1 MVPASRH
8 KTRAALATAAAVV
21 VVLGGCSSTPAAVTP
36 PSSSAYGA
44 LIDMSTP
51 QGMRSRQT
59 MDMLNSDWSIEP
71 AGVKTLAAPDQVD
84 DITYRMKWIWWDR
97 PFKLTGIDIGA
108 GQSTL
113 HVTNSYG
120 VNQDIALHVD
130 GKGTVDRMEIS
141 LRPPPVKSWADV
153 DAAIAKSGAH
163 YAYQV
168 AKVVDGKCVKI
179 AGTNVDEPMPLAS
192 IMKIYVLLAVAR
204 AVSAGTLSWDDKVTV
219 TAEGK
224 KLGSAGLDNLA
235 PGTQVTVR
243 EAAQQMISV
252 SDNMATDMLINK
264 VGPAAVDEALVVA
277 GHHDPASLTPYP
289 TMHELFSIGWGVP
302 DVRDQ
307 WKNGTKAQ
315 RTELLQQV
323 SSRPYEP
330 DPYRTRTPASSI
342 GAEWYGTA
350 ADICREHVAVQAA
363 AVGPAA
369 PVRDIM
375 SKVAGIDLDR
385 AKWPYLGS
393 KGGNLPGD
401 LGFSWYAVDRTGQ
414 PWVVNFQLTWPTFKG
429 QTAAQWLLSIIKQA
443 FDLIPVR

>member
-1 MVPASRH
+1 
-8 KTRAALATAAAVV
+8 
-21 VVLGGCSSTPAAVTP
+21 
-36 PSSSAYGA
+36 
-44 LIDMSTP
+44 
-51 QGMRSRQT
+51 MRSRQT

-120 VNQDIALHVD
+120 VNQDIQLHVD
-130 GKGTVDRMEIS
+130 GKGTVDRMEVS
-141 LRPPPVKSWADV
+141 LRPPPIKSWADV

-163 YAYQV
+163 YSYQV
-168 AKVVDGKCVKI
+168 AKVVDGKCVKV

-192 IMKIYVLLAVAR
+192 IMKVYVLLAVAR

-224 KLGSAGLDNLA
+224 KLGSAGMDNLA
-235 PGTQVTVR
+235 PGTEVTVR

-289 TMHELFSIGWGVP
+289 TMHELFSIGWGKP

-307 WKNGTKAQ
+307 WKNGNKAQ
-315 RTELLQQV
+315 RTALLQQV

-330 DPYRTRTPASSI
+330 DPYRTARRHRASGPSGTAAPPTSVANTSRCRRPPSALPRRFGTSCRRSRASTWTAPSGPISAQKAATCRATSASAGTPSTTPASR
-342 GAEWYGTA
+342 GW
-350 ADICREHVAVQAA
+350 
-363 AVGPAA
+363 
-369 PVRDIM
+369 
-375 SKVAGIDLDR
+375 
-385 AKWPYLGS
+385 
-393 KGGNLPGD
+393 
-401 LGFSWYAVDRTGQ
+401 
-414 PWVVNFQLTWPTFKG
+414 
-429 QTAAQWLLSIIKQA
+429 
-443 FDLIPVR
+443 